1 MQKNPKHSPIDS
13 KLFEKHVVSRE
24 MPKKTSEFG
33 ALRQL
38 MNKFIY
44 QSTNASTLKGT

>member
-1 MQKNPKHSPIDS
+1 MSRGFFDLCLALPI
-13 KLFEKHVVSRE
+13 F
-24 MPKKTSEFG
+24 KTNTVWAPPGG